1 MVKKQLKAMVLAAGI
16 GSRLEPLTSCVPK
29 PLVQIAGRP
38 VMEHILL
45 LLKKYGITEVVSNTY
60 HLGDKLQAYFSDI
73 QEREGITLNFVNEE
87 RLSGVAGGIRKCRE
101 YLEGSTALI
110 IMGDALTNVDL
121 GKLYE
126 AHKKAV
132 KEKGAKVTIAQ
143 MQIEDTTQFGVIV
156 TNEEGRVTSFQEKP
170 KAEDALSNWANTGI
184 YFFEPEVLDMI
195 PSVEEAPEYDV
206 AGDLFPKLLAN
217 DVYMQA
223 IAVDEDI
230 YWADIGT
237 PEQYIETLK
246 DIASG
251 KVKFDSFKPLIRTT
265 KISPEANLT
274 GDNEIGED
282 TEIAAGA
289 ELRDCVIWDNVKIG
303 ENVKLEECIVISD
316 VEVSKGETQA
326 NKILVAEVPVKA

>member
-1 MVKKQLKAMVLAAGI
+1 MMKKKLKAMVLAAGI

-45 LLKKYGITEVVSNTY
+45 LLKKYGVTEVVSNTY

-73 QEREGITLNFVNEE
+73 KEREGITLNFVNEP
-87 RLSGVAGGIRKCRE
+87 RLSGVAGGIRKCRS

-132 KEKGAKVTIAQ
+132 VEKGAKVTIAQ

-156 TNEEGRVTSFQEKP
+156 TNEEGRVTNFQEKP

-195 PSVEEAPEYDV
+195 PSEEEAPEYDV

-217 DVYMQA
+217 DVYVQA
-223 IAVDEDI
+223 VAVDEDI

-237 PEQYIETLK
+237 PKQYIETMQ
-246 DIASG
+246 DIAAG
-251 KVKFDSFKPLIRTT
+251 NVKFDSFKDLIRTSD
-265 KISPEANLT
+265 IDSSARLL
-274 GDNEIGED
+274 GDNEIGD
-282 TEIAAGA
+282 NTSIAAGA
-289 ELRDCVIWDNVKIG
+289 EVKNCDVWDNVKIG

-316 VEVSKGETQA
+316 VELASGETHA
-326 NKILVAEVPVKA
+326 NKILVTEVPVKA